1 MIQIK
6 LKPSH
11 GAGQGVFARPTRPD
25 CGKFATNLAHRLRW
39 MGRALLL
46 GFGALLVV
54 SPAMAQN
61 APQKL
66 PTTQLTAGMHLI
78 RAEVAGTEAQR
89 QIGLMHRPSMPAN
102 DGMLFV
108 FEQAGVQCFWMRNTL
123 IPLSVAFLDDDGRI
137 VNIEAMAPQT
147 DDSHCSK
154 RPVRYVLEM
163 NLGWFDKRGLK
174 AGSRVGGGPFAATAA
189 KP

>member
-1 MIQIK
+1 MGW
-6 LKPSH
+6 LALA
-11 GAGQGVFARPTRPD
+11 GA
-25 CGKFATNLAHRLRW
+25 
-39 MGRALLL
+39 ALLAPL
-46 GFGALLVV
+46 
-54 SPAMAQN
+54 SAMAQN
-61 APQKL
+61 VPQKL

-78 RAEVAGTEAQR
+78 HAEVASTDAQR

-123 IPLSVAFLDDDGRI
+123 IPLSVAFVDDDGRI

-147 DDSHCSK
+147 DNSHCSK

-174 AGSRVGGGPFAATAA
+174 AGSRLGGAPFAATTA

>member
-46 GFGALLVV
+46 GFGALLV
-54 SPAMAQN
+54 A
-61 APQKL
+61 
-66 PTTQLTAGMHLI
+66 AGMHLI

>member
-6 LKPSH
+6 LKPSR
-11 GAGQGVFARPTRPD
+11 GAGQGVFAHPTRAN
-25 CGKFATNLAHRLRW
+25 CGKSTTNPTGWARWTRSIALMLGPLLAA
-39 MGRALLL
+39 AL
-46 GFGALLVV
+46 
-54 SPAMAQN
+54 PAAAQN

-78 RAEVAGTEAQR
+78 RAEVASTEAQR

-174 AGSRVGGGPFAATAA
+174 AGSRLGGGPFAATAT